1 MIYVSSSCV
10 KAKYIRDSVLQLVEA
25 GFQNIELSGGTQPY
39 ENMVSDLLELKDK
52 YSLNY
57 LLHNYFPPPVNPFVV
72 NLAALD
78 AETAY
83 ATMEHLKG
91 SLIISRE
98 LKAEKF
104 GFHAGF
110 LINIPMNEMGKEI
123 TKQQLFDSKKS
134 MEVFCSRFNE
144 IKFLAGKIDLY
155 LENNVL
161 SETNYKNFG
170 HVNPFHFTDL
180 DSYHELAERIQ
191 FKPLIDVGHLKV
203 SCQTLNLDFANQLEV
218 FLRMSDYIH
227 ISDNDGLRDANE
239 PLVKNSVLYD
249 LISRNSIKN
258 KTITLEV
265 YSGMKDIIAT
275 YQTVEELQK

>member
-10 KAKYIRDSVLQLVEA
+10 KAKYIRESVLQLVEA
-25 GFQNIELSGGTQPY
+25 GFKNIELSGGTQPY
-39 ENMVSDLLELKDK
+39 ENMVSDLLELKEK

-57 LLHNYFPPPVNPFVV
+57 LLHNYFPPPAIPFVV

-78 AETAY
+78 NETANS
-83 ATMEHLKG
+83 TLEHLKR

-98 LKAEKF
+98 LKADKL

-123 TKQQLFDSKKS
+123 TRQKLFDSKSS
-134 MEVFCSRFNE
+134 MEAFCSRYNE
-144 IKFLAGKIDLY
+144 IKFLAGKIELY

-161 SETNYKNFG
+161 SETNYKNFDQI
-170 HVNPFHFTDL
+170 NPFHFTDL

-203 SCQTLNLDFANQLEV
+203 SCYTLKLDFATQLEV
-218 FLRMSDYIH
+218 FLSMSDYIH
-227 ISDNDGLRDANE
+227 ISDNDSLRDGNE
-239 PLVKNSVLYD
+239 PLVKNSEMFD
-249 LISRNSIKN
+249 LISRNSLKN
-258 KTITLEV
+258 KTVTLEV
-265 YSGMKDIIAT
+265 YSGIKDIVSS
-275 YQTVEELQK
+275 YQAVEELQK